1 VDLLP
6 SIDVR
11 SGRVVRLSQGEP
23 TRQTVYEGDPLAV
36 ATQFARAGA
45 RWIHLVDL
53 DRAFN
58 EGDNST
64 TIRQLI
70 SQMASKVRIQLGGG
84 LRTLDLVR
92 TSLDWGV
99 ERVVIGTAAATDPEL
114 VSSAVKEFG
123 PDHLAVGIDSREGYV
138 AIRGWSQTSSQRAGD
153 LARRVVQ
160 DGVTTVVYTDIARDG
175 MLSGPDLSGAVALK
189 TTGARVI
196 VSGGVS
202 GVEDIHDACA
212 AGVDGLIVGRAL
224 YEGRLDLTDAL
235 AAAGCQSLA

>member
-1 VDLLP
+1 MDLLP

-23 TRQTVYEGDPLAV
+23 TRQTVYGDDPV
-36 ATQFARAGA
+36 AIAEQFAQAGA

-64 TIRQLI
+64 TISRVVSQLAP
-70 SQMASKVRIQLGGG
+70 QVRIQLGGG
-84 LRTLDLVR
+84 LRTIDLVR
-92 TSLDWGV
+92 ASLDWGV
-99 ERVVIGTAAATDPEL
+99 ERVVIGTAAATNPEL

-123 PDHLAVGIDSREGYV
+123 SDRLAVGIDAREGYV

-175 MLSGPDLSGAVALK
+175 MLSGPDLSGAVDLK
-189 TTGARVI
+189 ATGACVI
-196 VSGGVS
+196 LSGGVS
-202 GVEDIHDACA
+202 GLVDIHDACV
-212 AGVDGLIVGRAL
+212 AGIDGVVVGRAL
-224 YEGRLDLTDAL
+224 YEGRLNLIDAL
-235 AAAGCQSLA
+235 AAASCLSRA

>member
-1 VDLLP
+1 MDLLP

-23 TRQTVYEGDPLAV
+23 TRQTVYGDDPLAV
-36 ATQFARAGA
+36 ARQFAQAGT

-64 TIRQLI
+64 TIRRVI
-70 SQMASKVRIQLGGG
+70 DQMAPQVRIQLGGG
-84 LRTLDLVR
+84 LRTLELVR

-123 PDHLAVGIDSREGYV
+123 SDHLAVGIDARGGYV

-175 MLSGPDLSGAVALK
+175 MLSGPDLSGAVNLK
-189 TTGARVI
+189 ATGASVI
-196 VSGGVS
+196 LSGGVS
-202 GVEDIHDACA
+202 GVKDIHDACV
-212 AGVDGLIVGRAL
+212 AGVDGVVVGRAL
-224 YEGRLDLTDAL
+224 YEGRLNLTDAL